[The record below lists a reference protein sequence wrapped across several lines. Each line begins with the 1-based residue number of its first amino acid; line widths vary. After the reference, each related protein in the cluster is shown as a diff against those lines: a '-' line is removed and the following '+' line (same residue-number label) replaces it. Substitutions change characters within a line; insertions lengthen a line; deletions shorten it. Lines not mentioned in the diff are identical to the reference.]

1 MSLLSTGVA
10 TAVTCTFQPTT
21 SVRRFPTPRHVH
33 FADRH
38 APIRNGPSARRGGSS
53 CPPSRRRCVPKT
65 IRLHVKR
72 ASKHEKMLQWRRE
85 VLNPVLNSNPELGL
99 NSMQNLR
106 GHTRDDLG
114 VNWRGVRV
122 EDAKKRRR
130 KAWKAV
136 ARRKEEAKDDV
147 KEKDERRM
155 RARRAAMRRGRAEC
169 MVRGEG
175 NAVVHVQ
182 A

>member
-1 MSLLSTGVA
+1 M
-10 TAVTCTFQPTT
+10 
-21 SVRRFPTPRHVH
+21 
-33 FADRH
+33 
-38 APIRNGPSARRGGSS
+38 
-53 CPPSRRRCVPKT
+53 
-65 IRLHVKR
+65 KR

-147 KEKDERRM
+147 KERDEGRM